1 MASVHSV
8 KIFANGTKAE
18 NCTINCIN
26 NCNNEQYN
34 KKLNKTKPGKYK
46 QWILFS
52 VWSAHKLGTK
62 LTSTKVAIHLN
73 LNAMPRVL
81 FCAYSIKIVSKH
93 MKFICILCHL
103 IVTLASASSQ
113 LTCIAKDI

>member
-1 MASVHSV
+1 MYNQIFFLPDVISDEKIKKNSKWPVFVHSV

-34 KKLNKTKPGKYK
+34 EKLNKTKPGKYK

-62 LTSTKVAIHLN
+62 PTSTKVAKHLN
-73 LNAMPRVL
+73 
-81 FCAYSIKIVSKH
+81 
-93 MKFICILCHL
+93 
-103 IVTLASASSQ
+103 
-113 LTCIAKDI
+113 